1 MSMEILFVIPQGKD
15 LQIVHDSASLLE
27 LDLNIAKSIRHVL
40 IYWAVLR
47 YLSEQ
52 YTSPNKNSFGDYMV
66 VKRLSCSEFVFV
78 LIVTKQDTFTDFS
91 PISIL
96 DIV

>member
-52 YTSPNKNSFGDYMV
+52 YTSPNKNSFGDYMI
-66 VKRLSCSEFVFV
+66 VKRLSSEFVFV
-78 LIVTKQDTFTDFS
+78 LIVIKQDTFTDFS

>member
-1 MSMEILFVIPQGKD
+1 MSLEILFVRPQAKD
-15 LQIVHDSASLLE
+15 LQIVYDSAYSLE

-52 YTSPNKNSFGDYMV
+52 YTSPNKKSFGAYMI
-66 VKRLSCSEFVFV
+66 VKSKMFWVFF
-78 LIVTKQDTFTDFS
+78 LIVMKQRLPLTDFS
-91 PISIL
+91 PITIL